1 MVAQKAQGATGKKI
15 LKSLQFLKMPKVS
28 PIAPLEIEGQIELRT
43 KQNEGQS
50 QILKKRCIFSPFL
63 KKNLKNFR
71 KFFKNSPKNGKFLNF
86 LRLDFSFQNFCG
98 CLFLK
103 FQ

>member
-28 PIAPLEIEGQIELRT
+28 PIAPLEIQGEIELRT

-63 KKNLKNFR
+63 KKNLNNFPNIGDKNQ
-71 KFFKNSPKNGKFLNF
+71 KKN
-86 LRLDFSFQNFCG
+86 R
-98 CLFLK
+98 
-103 FQ
+103 